1 MGSCGSAYACS
12 LSSMSSLPDP
22 IPLSMEQVACPD
34 KWKDGAN
41 NTVESGGRKVNE
53 NKMLS
58 KKRGW
63 QPYAAKCTLCKNNLQ
78 AGYTYC
84 QGCAYRDGLCAMCGK
99 KILDTSSYR
108 QSNK

>member
-1 MGSCGSAYACS
+1 MVCTKCEKKLAK
-12 LSSMSSLPDP
+12 
-22 IPLSMEQVACPD
+22 VACPD